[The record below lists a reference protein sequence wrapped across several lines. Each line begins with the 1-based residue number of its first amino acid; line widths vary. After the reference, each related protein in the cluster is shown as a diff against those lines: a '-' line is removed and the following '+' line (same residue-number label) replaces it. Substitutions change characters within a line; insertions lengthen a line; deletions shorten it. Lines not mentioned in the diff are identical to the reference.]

1 MFTSR
6 LYPLPEQ
13 AEVAVTESEGS
24 STGKVTGVLLITASL
39 LIGFLLFANFPMPQR
54 YTVTT
59 DEGTQVFTTE
69 CTIAGDVLWTPS
81 PSSVPDQV
89 QEAEDYCGRWSGT
102 VVALSL
108 VIPLIGVVAGSLLM
122 ARRHDDTPTDD
133 PDGSDG
139 SDEHEPAPVA
149 QDA

>member
-1 MFTSR
+1 M
-6 LYPLPEQ
+6 
-13 AEVAVTESEGS
+13 TESEGS
-24 STGKVTGVLLITASL
+24 STSKVTGVLLITASL

-59 DEGTQVFTTE
+59 DDATEVFTTE
-69 CTIAGDVLWTPS
+69 CTISGDVVWSPAPS
-81 PSSVPDQV
+81 PVPGQI

-122 ARRHDDTPTDD
+122 ARRNDDTP
-133 PDGSDG
+133 
-139 SDEHEPAPVA
+139 SDEPDESDQPEPTAVT